1 MRLGFQDALFKSAT
15 GLHDLLKA
23 DVVIISTQARCLI
36 DMSTFPRR
44 RLYQAMDVVG
54 VKSAEAIYV
63 NLIQWKNPLTKNHST
78 LLIVGFHAD
87 KPAFNLPEVNSQVQK
102 TKLPD
107 TILLDRKTMGEYQQV
122 IEQVEQ
128 GIETTTK
135 IRKRTINIEGLF
147 TLGSSFG
154 ADGHLITSD
163 QNFFRLFPKRSAGS
177 VSIGLIRV
185 GNGYEAK

>member
-63 NLIQWKNPLTKNHST
+63 NPIQ
-78 LLIVGFHAD
+78 
-87 KPAFNLPEVNSQVQK
+87 
-102 TKLPD
+102 
-107 TILLDRKTMGEYQQV
+107 
-122 IEQVEQ
+122 
-128 GIETTTK
+128 
-135 IRKRTINIEGLF
+135 
-147 TLGSSFG
+147 
-154 ADGHLITSD
+154 
-163 QNFFRLFPKRSAGS
+163 
-177 VSIGLIRV
+177 
-185 GNGYEAK
+185 